1 MKFSS
6 TVTSSRRKC
15 RKVGNKIGWAGGGGE
30 CESAARTHLF

>member
-15 RKVGNKIGWAGGGGE
+15 RKVRHVVKTATTKID
-30 CESAARTHLF
+30 S